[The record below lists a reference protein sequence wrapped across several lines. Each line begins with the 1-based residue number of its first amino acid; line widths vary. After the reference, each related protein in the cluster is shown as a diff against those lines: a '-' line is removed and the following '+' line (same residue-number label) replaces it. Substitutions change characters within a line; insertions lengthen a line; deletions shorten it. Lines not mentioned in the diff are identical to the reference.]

1 MILVNKYFSQGLFII
16 QDSINIFRVPTLG
29 TFYVECSGIK
39 KINKTGS
46 LFSGPGVETG
56 VFRQVYCSVA
66 ACSIKFSYLL
76 TQKVYF

>member
-1 MILVNKYFSQGLFII
+1 MTLQERLGGKKSVILVNKYFSQGLFII
-16 QDSINIFRVPTLG
+16 QDSINIFRVPTLGTLG

-56 VFRQVYCSVA
+56 VFR
-66 ACSIKFSYLL
+66 
-76 TQKVYF
+76 